1 MPYRD
6 GVLTAGVD
14 EDVVYSFLV
23 GLSPG
28 RMPLTPDAEH
38 VIVHVAEED
47 SRRGVIRAGIVA
59 AQIAAGTCA
68 MVTSTELL
76 QVEL

>member
-1 MPYRD
+1 M
-6 GVLTAGVD
+6 GEGA
-14 EDVVYSFLV
+14 VYSFLV

-28 RMPLTPDAEH
+28 RPIRPDAEQ

-47 SRRGVIRAGIVA
+47 SPAGLIRGQVLA
-59 AQIAAGTCA
+59 AQIAGGSCA

-76 QVEL
+76 QTEL

>member
-1 MPYRD
+1 MTTSSPA
-6 GVLTAGVD
+6 VEESA
-14 EDVVYSFLV
+14 VYSFLV

-28 RMPLTPDAEH
+28 RPIRPDAEQ

-47 SRRGVIRAGIVA
+47 SPRGAIRAGIAA
-59 AQIAAGTCA
+59 AQIAGGSCA

-76 QVEL
+76 QVVL

>member
-1 MPYRD
+1 VTVPSPA
-6 GVLTAGVD
+6 VEEEA
-14 EDVVYSFLV
+14 VYSFLV

-38 VIVHVAEED
+38 VIVHVPEED
-47 SRRGVIRAGIVA
+47 SPRGVIRAGIAA
-59 AQIAAGTCA
+59 AQIAGGSCA

-76 QVEL
+76 AVEL